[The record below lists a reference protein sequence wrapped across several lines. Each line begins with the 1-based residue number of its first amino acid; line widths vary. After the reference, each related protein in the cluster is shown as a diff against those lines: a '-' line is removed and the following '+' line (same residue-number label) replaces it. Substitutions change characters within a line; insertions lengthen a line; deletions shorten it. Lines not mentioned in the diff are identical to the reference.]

1 MNHVIANIQ
10 PIAAGDNLSFA
21 IFRELRWVFLRYCEP
36 VGGGGGGA
44 GDRIKKVY
52 DASELSRNTTALE
65 GKGSKQR
72 KGLKL

>member
-1 MNHVIANIQ
+1 M
-10 PIAAGDNLSFA
+10 
-21 IFRELRWVFLRYCEP
+21 
-36 VGGGGGGA
+36 GGGDG
-44 GDRIKKVY
+44 IKKVY